1 MSPLQ
6 GGERKVSSKRATK
19 SSIIAVDGTKQ
30 ACPLVTFQFH
40 PPKVG
45 RVQLVTLSLC
55 EWQRVAQ
62 QIVEAG
68 SALRC

>member
-1 MSPLQ
+1 VP
-6 GGERKVSSKRATK
+6 SKRTTK
-19 SSIIAVDGTKQ
+19 SSIVAVDGTKES
-30 ACPLVTFQFH
+30 CPLVTFQFR

-45 RVQLVTLSLC
+45 RTQFVTLSLC

-68 SALRC
+68 TALRC

>member
-1 MSPLQ
+1 MFPLQ
-6 GGERKVSSKRATK
+6 GGAQVPTKRATK

-45 RVQLVTLSLC
+45 RSQLVTLSLC

-68 SALRC
+68 TALRC